1 MTFII
6 IKHDNIDWYF
16 TEYGWSSYE
25 GDADAYTDRK
35 LAEKIA
41 AEHGGKAQAVAS
53 CPSCHGWITSHP
65 AISRKDNATP
75 ICPYCGMEE
84 AIKALKKEKENK

>member
-16 TEYGWSSYE
+16 TYP
-25 GDADAYTDRK
+25 DRK

-41 AEHGGKAQAVAS
+41 AEHGGKVQAVAS

-75 ICPYCGMEE
+75 ICPYCGMDE
-84 AIKALKKEKENK
+84 AIKALKKEKEKK